1 MYVKACESIL
11 HYNYISLGSVIV
23 PRKVLNRPAM
33 HKKGVTPVIA
43 TIILIAGTLVLAL
56 VVGAYTFGLFGS
68 NVKTVTLSS
77 ATLYGGVSATAASA
91 ATSSL
96 VFALNNPGSATYVTS
111 LTLSGAGIATISTWD
126 NTTAATGGGN
136 TISFASST
144 GNNAMN
150 AGTVSSYTYYPSAAS
165 AESITTGQVFNY
177 VINFANGQSVSGSL
191 IAQ

>member
-1 MYVKACESIL
+1 MIDLLKI
-11 HYNYISLGSVIV
+11 N
-23 PRKVLNRPAM
+23 N
-33 HKKGVTPVIA
+33 KKGVTPVIA

-77 ATLYGGVSATAASA
+77 ATLYGGVSATASQP

-96 VFALNNPGSATYVTS
+96 TLSLNNPGSASAITSITLTGTGLASPITTWSGVSTAGGAQIVFINSFNSLSPNALSPGQVTS
-111 LTLSGAGIATISTWD
+111 
-126 NTTAATGGGN
+126 
-136 TISFASST
+136 
-144 GNNAMN
+144 
-150 AGTVSSYTYYPSAAS
+150 YTFYPSTAAS
-165 AESITTGQVFNY
+165 ASITTGQTFNY

>member
-1 MYVKACESIL
+1 MILLEASSENGMDLKKKA
-11 HYNYISLGSVIV
+11 
-23 PRKVLNRPAM
+23 
-33 HKKGVTPVIA
+33 VTPVIA

-77 ATLYGGVSATAASA
+77 ATLYGGVSADPVTT

-96 VFALNNPGSATYVTS
+96 TLSLNNPGSASAITS
-111 LTLSGAGIATISTWD
+111 LTLTGTGLQSPITTWSGVP
-126 NTTAATGGGN
+126 
-136 TISFASST
+136 
-144 GNNAMN
+144 N
-150 AGTVSSYTYYPSAAS
+150 AGGAQIVFVNSYDSLSIYNALSPGQVTSYTFYPSTSAS
-165 AESITTGQVFNY
+165 VPITTGQTFNY

>member
-1 MYVKACESIL
+1 MNTSQLRMKNRTKA
-11 HYNYISLGSVIV
+11 
-23 PRKVLNRPAM
+23 
-33 HKKGVTPVIA
+33 VTPVIA

-77 ATLYGGVSATAASA
+77 ATLYGCVSSSGTKN

-96 VFALNNPGSATYVTS
+96 TLSLNNPGSASYITS
-111 LTLSGAGIATISTWD
+111 LTMTGTAISSITGWCPNGDIVAAGGCTQVAWTAVGASNQMPPGVVT
-126 NTTAATGGGN
+126 
-136 TISFASST
+136 SFT
-144 GNNAMN
+144 F
-150 AGTVSSYTYYPSAAS
+150 YPSSVGAVQAS
-165 AESITTGQVFNY
+165 QSITTGQTFNY